1 MKLGTLFGI
10 DIYINKLL
18 VILIC
23 IAIVLG
29 EGTKLTVIFLVVFV
43 HELAHMAMA
52 RALNLRVSEIE
63 LLPFGGVARIE
74 SFFEINPRYE
84 VYIAIVGPMSNG
96 LLVLSCM
103 ALKNMGLIP
112 PRDYD
117 FFIQANLMLVG
128 FNLLPA
134 FPLDGGRILR
144 AILSRELGI
153 KKATRITTIGGFVLA
168 LFLVMTGVYALYYGV
183 FNLTLFVMAG
193 FLAYSAVKE
202 NRMATYVMV
211 RDLTYKRD
219 ILIREGAIQSRE
231 LVVLYDLPLR
241 DVIRKFVPHRYHTIV
256 VVDERL
262 RPRGYLTEKDIA
274 DGLMDYGLNV
284 PVSRLLAQPSRKRG
298 VNGEARS

>member
-1 MKLGTLFGI
+1 MKLGILFGI
-10 DIYINKLL
+10 NIYINKLL
-18 VILIC
+18 VILIA

-29 EGTKLTVIFLVVFV
+29 EGTRLAVVFLVVFI
-43 HELAHMAMA
+43 HELAHVVMA

-74 SFFEINPRYE
+74 SFFEVNPRDE
-84 VYIAIVGPMSNG
+84 VYIAIVGPMSNVI
-96 LLVLSCM
+96 LVLGCM
-103 ALKNMGLIP
+103 VLEKMGLIP
-112 PRDYD
+112 SEDYD
-117 FFIQANLMLVG
+117 FFIQANLMLAG

-153 KKATRITTIGGFVLA
+153 KRATRITTIGGFVLA
-168 LFLVMTGVYALYYGV
+168 LFLVMTGVYAIYYGI
-183 FNLTLFVMAG
+183 FNPTLFVMAG

-231 LVVLYDLPLR
+231 LVVLYDLPLK
-241 DVIRKFVPHRYHTIV
+241 DVIKKFVPHRYHSIV
-256 VVDERL
+256 LVDEQL
-262 RPRGYLTEKDIA
+262 RPRGYLTEKDIV
-274 DGLMDYGLNV
+274 DGLMDHGFNV
-284 PVSRLLAQPSRKRG
+284 PVFRLLAQSSRKRG
-298 VNGEARS
+298 

>member
-1 MKLGTLFGI
+1 MKLGILFGI
-10 DIYINKLL
+10 NIYINKLL
-18 VILIC
+18 VILIA

-29 EGTKLTVIFLVVFV
+29 EGTRLAVVFLVVFI
-43 HELAHMAMA
+43 HELAHVVMA

-74 SFFEINPRYE
+74 SFFEVNPRDE
-84 VYIAIVGPMSNG
+84 VYIAIVGPMSNVM
-96 LLVLSCM
+96 LVLGCM
-103 ALKNMGLIP
+103 ALGKMGLIP
-112 PRDYD
+112 SKDYD
-117 FFIQANLMLVG
+117 FFIQANLMLAG

-153 KKATRITTIGGFVLA
+153 KRATRITTIGGFVLA
-168 LFLVMTGVYALYYGV
+168 LFLVMTGVYAIYYGI
-183 FNLTLFVMAG
+183 FNPTLFVMAG

-231 LVVLYDLPLR
+231 LVVLYDLPLK
-241 DVIRKFVPHRYHTIV
+241 DVIKKFVPHRYHSIV
-256 VVDERL
+256 LVDEQL
-262 RPRGYLTEKDIA
+262 RPRGYLTEKDIV
-274 DGLMDYGLNV
+274 DGLMDHGLNV
-284 PVSRLLAQPSRKRG
+284 PVFRLLAQSSRKRG
-298 VNGEARS
+298 

>member
-10 DIYINKLL
+10 DVYINKLL
-18 VILIC
+18 VIFIA

-29 EGTKLTVIFLVVFV
+29 EGAKLTVVFLVVFV
-43 HELAHMAMA
+43 HELAHMVMA

-74 SFFEINPRYE
+74 SLFEANPRHE
-84 VYIAIVGPMSNG
+84 IYIAMVGPMSNV

-103 ALKNMGLIP
+103 VLRSMELIP
-112 PRDYD
+112 HKDYD
-117 FFIQANLMLVG
+117 FFIQANLMLAG

-144 AILSRELGI
+144 AILSREMGI
-153 KKATRITTIGGFVLA
+153 KRATRITTTGGFVLA
-168 LFLVMTGVYALYYGV
+168 LFLVMTGVYAIYYGI
-183 FNLTLFVMAG
+183 FNPTLFITAG

-202 NRMATYVMV
+202 NRMASYVMV

-219 ILIREGAIQSRE
+219 MLIREGAIQSRE
-231 LVVLYDLPLR
+231 LVVLYDMPLK
-241 DVIRKFVPHRYHTIV
+241 DVIKKFVPHRYHSIV

-274 DGLMDYGLNV
+274 DGIMDYGINV
-284 PVSRLLAQPSRKRG
+284 PVGRLLSQVNRKSG
-298 VNGEARS
+298 

>member
-1 MKLGTLFGI
+1 MKLGILFGI
-10 DIYINKLL
+10 NIYINKLL
-18 VILIC
+18 VILIA

-29 EGTKLTVIFLVVFV
+29 EGTRLAVVFLVVFI
-43 HELAHMAMA
+43 HELAHVVMA

-74 SFFEINPRYE
+74 SFFEVNPRDE
-84 VYIAIVGPMSNG
+84 VYIAIVGPMSNVM
-96 LLVLSCM
+96 LVLGCM
-103 ALKNMGLIP
+103 ALGKMGLIP
-112 PRDYD
+112 SKDYD
-117 FFIQANLMLVG
+117 FFIQANLMLAG

-153 KKATRITTIGGFVLA
+153 KRATRITTIGGFVLA
-168 LFLVMTGVYALYYGV
+168 LFLVMTGVYAIYYGI
-183 FNLTLFVMAG
+183 FNPTLFVMAG

-231 LVVLYDLPLR
+231 LVVLYDLPLK
-241 DVIRKFVPHRYHTIV
+241 DVIKKFVPHRYHIIV
-256 VVDERL
+256 LVDEQL
-262 RPRGYLTEKDIA
+262 RPRGYLTEKDIV
-274 DGLMDYGLNV
+274 DGLMDHGLNV
-284 PVSRLLAQPSRKRG
+284 PVFRLLAQSSRKRG
-298 VNGEARS
+298 

>member
-10 DIYINKLL
+10 NIYINKLL
-18 VILIC
+18 VIFIA

-29 EGTKLTVIFLVVFV
+29 EGAKLTVVFLVVFV
-43 HELAHMAMA
+43 HELAHMVMA

-74 SFFEINPRYE
+74 SFFEVNPRDE
-84 VYIAIVGPMSNG
+84 VYIAMVGPMSNV
-96 LLVLSCM
+96 LLVLGCM
-103 ALKNMGLIP
+103 ALRKMGLIP
-112 PRDYD
+112 HKDYD
-117 FFIQANLMLVG
+117 FFIQANLMLAG

-144 AILSRELGI
+144 AILSREIGI
-153 KKATRITTIGGFVLA
+153 KRATRVTTIGGFVLA
-168 LFLVMTGVYALYYGV
+168 LFLAMTGAYAIYYGI
-183 FNLTLFVMAG
+183 FNPTLFVMAG
-193 FLAYSAVKE
+193 FLVYSAVKE
-202 NRMATYVMV
+202 NRMASYVMV

-241 DVIRKFVPHRYHTIV
+241 DVIKKFVPHRYHSIV

-274 DGLMDYGLNV
+274 DGIMDYGLNV
-284 PVSRLLAQPSRKRG
+284 PVYRLLSQSNRE
-298 VNGEARS
+298 NG

>member
-1 MKLGTLFGI
+1 MKLGILFGI
-10 DIYINKLL
+10 NIYINKLL
-18 VILIC
+18 VILIA

-29 EGTKLTVIFLVVFV
+29 EGTRLAIVFLVVFI
-43 HELAHMAMA
+43 HELAHVVMA

-74 SFFEINPRYE
+74 SFFEVNPRDE
-84 VYIAIVGPMSNG
+84 VYIAIVGPMSNVM
-96 LLVLSCM
+96 LVLGCM
-103 ALKNMGLIP
+103 ALGKMGLIP
-112 PRDYD
+112 SKDYD
-117 FFIQANLMLVG
+117 FFIQANLMLAG

-153 KKATRITTIGGFVLA
+153 KRATRITTIGGFVLA
-168 LFLVMTGVYALYYGV
+168 LFLVMTGVYAIYYGI
-183 FNLTLFVMAG
+183 FNPTLFVMAG

-231 LVVLYDLPLR
+231 LVVLYDLPLK
-241 DVIRKFVPHRYHTIV
+241 DVIKKFVPHRYHSIV
-256 VVDERL
+256 LVDEQL
-262 RPRGYLTEKDIA
+262 RPRGYLTEKDIV
-274 DGLMDYGLNV
+274 DGLMDHGLNV
-284 PVSRLLAQPSRKRG
+284 PVFRLLAQSSRKRG
-298 VNGEARS
+298 